1 MRELCGIA
9 VDAALAAGAEYADA
23 RAILRRTQDIATKNG
38 EVESIADGESEGIG
52 VRVLV
57 GGAWGFA
64 CDRRLSDSGAKE
76 AAARATEFARAS
88 ASRTRHP
95 VVLAPARAEQ
105 GEYRTRFQH
114 DPIDVPLEEKIELLL
129 RADASLR
136 HADVTITQ
144 AAARASREQRA
155 FRSSEGAD
163 VFQEFVECG
172 AGLEVLAT
180 TDGAVQVRSYPSAH
194 GGSSAQ
200 AGWEYVEGLALDEH
214 GPRVAEEAAALLR
227 ADPCPQ
233 KVTTVVIDSEQMQ
246 LQVHESVGHPT
257 ELDRIYGTEA
267 AYAGTSFLKPE
278 DLGSLRYGSEL
289 MNITADSTTPLG
301 LGTFGYDDEGVP
313 ARREPIVSAGIL
325 EGFLDSRETA
335 SLLGGEGGGGSM
347 RADGWSR
354 MPLVR
359 MTNLHLEPGEG
370 TLDDLIADVDDGILL
385 GTNKSWS
392 IDDKRLNF
400 QFGTQVAWEI
410 KKGKRGR
417 LLRDATYMG
426 VTPEFWGSLDALA
439 GKEEWTM
446 GGLTNCGKGQPG
458 QSAHVS
464 HGAPPARFR
473 QVRVGIRS

>member
-1 MRELCGIA
+1 MRTSGIRLHPSARIDPPPPSPPRSDA
-9 VDAALAAGAEYADA
+9 VSRDQEA
-23 RAILRRTQDIATKNG
+23 
-38 EVESIADGESEGIG
+38 VESAGFPIG
-52 VRVLV
+52 
-57 GGAWGFA
+57 
-64 CDRRLSDSGAKE
+64 
-76 AAARATEFARAS
+76 
-88 ASRTRHP
+88 SR
-95 VVLAPARAEQ
+95 
-105 GEYRTRFQH
+105 
-114 DPIDVPLEEKIELLL
+114 
-129 RADASLR
+129 
-136 HADVTITQ
+136 
-144 AAARASREQRA
+144 
-155 FRSSEGAD
+155 
-163 VFQEFVECG
+163 
-172 AGLEVLAT
+172 
-180 TDGAVQVRSYPSAH
+180 
-194 GGSSAQ
+194 
-200 AGWEYVEGLALDEH
+200 
-214 GPRVAEEAAALLR
+214 
-227 ADPCPQ
+227 
-233 KVTTVVIDSEQMQ
+233 
-246 LQVHESVGHPT
+246 
-257 ELDRIYGTEA
+257 
-267 AYAGTSFLKPE
+267 
-278 DLGSLRYGSEL
+278 
-289 MNITADSTTPLG
+289 
-301 LGTFGYDDEGVP
+301 
-313 ARREPIVSAGIL
+313 
-325 EGFLDSRETA
+325 RETA

>member
-1 MRELCGIA
+1 
-9 VDAALAAGAEYADA
+9 
-23 RAILRRTQDIATKNG
+23 
-38 EVESIADGESEGIG
+38 
-52 VRVLV
+52 
-57 GGAWGFA
+57 
-64 CDRRLSDSGAKE
+64 
-76 AAARATEFARAS
+76 
-88 ASRTRHP
+88 
-95 VVLAPARAEQ
+95 
-105 GEYRTRFQH
+105 
-114 DPIDVPLEEKIELLL
+114 
-129 RADASLR
+129 
-136 HADVTITQ
+136 
-144 AAARASREQRA
+144 
-155 FRSSEGAD
+155 
-163 VFQEFVECG
+163 
-172 AGLEVLAT
+172 
-180 TDGAVQVRSYPSAH
+180 
-194 GGSSAQ
+194 
-200 AGWEYVEGLALDEH
+200 
-214 GPRVAEEAAALLR
+214 
-227 ADPCPQ
+227 
-233 KVTTVVIDSEQMQ
+233 MQ

-335 SLLGGEGGGGSM
+335 SLLGGGGGGGSM

-410 KKGKRGR
+410 KNGKRGR